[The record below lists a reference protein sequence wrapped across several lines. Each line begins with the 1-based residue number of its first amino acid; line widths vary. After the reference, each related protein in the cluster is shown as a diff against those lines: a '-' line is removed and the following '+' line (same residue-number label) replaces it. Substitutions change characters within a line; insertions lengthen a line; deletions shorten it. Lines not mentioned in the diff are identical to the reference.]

1 MLLRRGMPAL
11 SGMGRRALAL
21 QRFPVPEMGDS
32 ITEGTLLEFAKQV
45 GDVVGMEEMIAS
57 VETDKV
63 TVEVRA
69 PAAGTITQLFANV
82 NDTVI
87 VGGDFMEIDVGV
99 GEVAAAATAAA
110 PPAAAAS
117 SDAPTPSAAAA
128 ATAPAGARRHPSG
141 KASLISF
148 PPRGAR
154 ALRAATPAPMPKAA
168 SAPAPKPAEAAKKR
182 TAVAGHFSIARLPMS
197 EEEME
202 AVMSGG
208 ASTY

>member
-1 MLLRRGMPAL
+1 MLRRSVPAL
-11 SGMGRRALAL
+11 SGLGRRALAL

-69 PAAGTITQLFANV
+69 PAAGTITQLFAKV
-82 NDTVI
+82 DDTVI

-99 GEVAAAATAAA
+99 GEVAAAAAAA
-110 PPAAAAS
+110 PAPTAAS
-117 SDAPTPSAAAA
+117 NGEAAPSAA
-128 ATAPAGARRHPSG
+128 ATAPAGGRRHPSG
-141 KASLISF
+141 KVSLMSF

-154 ALRAATPAPMPKAA
+154 AMKAATPAPMPKAA
-168 SAPAPKPAEAAKKR
+168 AAPAPKPAEAAKKR

-197 EEEME
+197 DEEME